1 MVCFSSKLLFAAIF
15 LYMQGWGE
23 NDRGVSFVFGADV
36 VHTFLETHDLDLVVR
51 AHQVVEDGYEFFAGK
66 QARPRDWSL
75 SC

>member
-1 MVCFSSKLLFAAIF
+1 M
-15 LYMQGWGE
+15 
-23 NDRGVSFVFGADV
+23 FGADV

-66 QARPRDWSL
+66 QPRPRDWSL